1 MPKRLVFLGTAN
13 RLFIFNDHSIFL
25 QKNLTFD
32 DLSKNNYL
40 KHN

>member
-1 MPKRLVFLGTAN
+1 MPERLVFLGAAN
-13 RLFIFNDHSIFL
+13 RLFIFNDYSIFL

>member
-1 MPKRLVFLGTAN
+1 MPERLVFLGTAN
-13 RLFIFNDHSIFL
+13 RLFIFNDYSIFL
-25 QKNLTFD
+25 QKNLTFG